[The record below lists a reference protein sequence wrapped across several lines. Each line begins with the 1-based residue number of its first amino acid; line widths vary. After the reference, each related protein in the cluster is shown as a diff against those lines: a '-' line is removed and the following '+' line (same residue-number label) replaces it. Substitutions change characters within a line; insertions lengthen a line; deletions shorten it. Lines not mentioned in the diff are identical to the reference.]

1 MSIRTVFTIRY
12 IYNGSQIKLL
22 IWWFTSSL
30 ESFIWLMWFWFISLG
45 CTLVSGQGL
54 CGLTQLHNLDEL
66 ELTNCPSATR
76 EVCLYLRENMTHCLV
91 VDWKTPPN
99 NTCSILLESP
109 GKKKPHSL
117 SRDLFKFLQDHMRFS
132 SFVTTCLAV
141 LAFYPNSGNGRTRRP
156 DITILHLRIHI
167 VLLWLKTST
176 AYFFFLIKTV
186 STTHPPL
193 FHYPLFLCDSFKIFY
208 TCTFKFPPFVFFL
221 FFDKLNLS
229 YHWK

>member
-1 MSIRTVFTIRY
+1 M
-12 IYNGSQIKLL
+12 IYFLSE
-22 IWWFTSSL
+22 F
-30 ESFIWLMWFWFISLG
+30 FIWLMWFWFISLG

-91 VDWKTPPN
+91 VDWKTPPTIRVRSYWN
-99 NTCSILLESP
+99 LRV
-109 GKKKPHSL
+109 KKKPTRYHVTCSN
-117 SRDLFKFLQDHMRFS
+117 FLQDHMRFS

-176 AYFFFLIKTV
+176 AYFFLIKTV

>member
-1 MSIRTVFTIRY
+1 MSIRIVFTIRY

-76 EVCLYLRENMTHCLV
+76 EVCLYLRENMAHCLV
-91 VDWKTPPN
+91 VDWKTPPTIRVRSYWN
-99 NTCSILLESP
+99 LRV
-109 GKKKPHSL
+109 KKNPLVITWPVQIFARSYEI
-117 SRDLFKFLQDHMRFS
+117 FKFCNNLLGSACFLSKLRKWTDEAAGYYNPTPENTYRP
-132 SFVTTCLAV
+132 FVTK
-141 LAFYPNSGNGRTRRP
+141 
-156 DITILHLRIHI
+156 DIDSI
-167 VLLWLKTST
+167 
-176 AYFFFLIKTV
+176 FFFLLKTV

>member
-1 MSIRTVFTIRY
+1 M
-12 IYNGSQIKLL
+12 IYFLSE
-22 IWWFTSSL
+22 F
-30 ESFIWLMWFWFISLG
+30 FIWLMWFWFISLG

-76 EVCLYLRENMTHCLV
+76 EVCLYLRENMAHCLV
-91 VDWKTPPN
+91 VDWKTPPTIRVRSYWN
-99 NTCSILLESP
+99 LRV
-109 GKKKPHSL
+109 KKNPLVITWSVQIFARSHEI
-117 SRDLFKFLQDHMRFS
+117 FKFCNNLLGSACFLSKLRKWTDEAAGYYNPTPENTYRP
-132 SFVTTCLAV
+132 FVTK
-141 LAFYPNSGNGRTRRP
+141 
-156 DITILHLRIHI
+156 DIDSI
-167 VLLWLKTST
+167 
-176 AYFFFLIKTV
+176 FFFLLKTV

>member
-1 MSIRTVFTIRY
+1 M
-12 IYNGSQIKLL
+12 IYFLSE
-22 IWWFTSSL
+22 F
-30 ESFIWLMWFWFISLG
+30 FIWLMWFWFISLG

-91 VDWKTPPN
+91 VDWKTPPTIRVRSYWN
-99 NTCSILLESP
+99 LRV
-109 GKKKPHSL
+109 KKKTHSL

-176 AYFFFLIKTV
+176 AYFFLIKTV

>member
-1 MSIRTVFTIRY
+1 M
-12 IYNGSQIKLL
+12 IYLL
-22 IWWFTSSL
+22 SEF
-30 ESFIWLMWFWFISLG
+30 FIWLMWFWFISLG

-76 EVCLYLRENMTHCLV
+76 EVCLYLRENMAHCLV
-91 VDWKTPPN
+91 VDWKTPPTIRVRSYCN
-99 NTCSILLESP
+99 LRVKKNPTRYHVTCSNFCKITWPL
-109 GKKKPHSL
+109 
-117 SRDLFKFLQDHMRFS
+117 RFS

-176 AYFFFLIKTV
+176 AYFFLNKNSFYDPPTPFSLSSFFMRFLQNILYMYIQI
-186 STTHPPL
+186 SAFCL
-193 FHYPLFLCDSFKIFY
+193 L
-208 TCTFKFPPFVFFL
+208 PFF
-221 FFDKLNLS
+221 
-229 YHWK
+229 WQT

>member
-91 VDWKTPPN
+91 VDWKTPPTIRVRSYWN
-99 NTCSILLESP
+99 LRV
-109 GKKKPHSL
+109 KKNPLVITWPVQIFARSHEI
-117 SRDLFKFLQDHMRFS
+117 FKFCNNLLGSACFLSKLRKWTDEAAGYYNPTPENTYRP
-132 SFVTTCLAV
+132 FVTK
-141 LAFYPNSGNGRTRRP
+141 
-156 DITILHLRIHI
+156 DIDSI
-167 VLLWLKTST
+167 
-176 AYFFFLIKTV
+176 FFFLIKTV

-221 FFDKLNLS
+221 FF
-229 YHWK
+229 WQT

>member
-1 MSIRTVFTIRY
+1 M
-12 IYNGSQIKLL
+12 IYFLSE
-22 IWWFTSSL
+22 F
-30 ESFIWLMWFWFISLG
+30 FIWLMWFWFISLG

-91 VDWKTPPN
+91 VDWKTPPTIRVRSYWN
-99 NTCSILLESP
+99 LRV
-109 GKKKPHSL
+109 KKNPLVITWPVQIFARSHEI
-117 SRDLFKFLQDHMRFS
+117 FKFCNNLLGSACFLSKLRKWTDEAAGYYNPTPENTYRP
-132 SFVTTCLAV
+132 FVTK
-141 LAFYPNSGNGRTRRP
+141 
-156 DITILHLRIHI
+156 DIDSI
-167 VLLWLKTST
+167 
-176 AYFFFLIKTV
+176 FFFLIKTV